1 MDLDLDPLVVD
12 VGMNLDVSPKQSL
25 DVPNEVKA
33 RDDVLKALQLHSAV
47 AAAAAVVA
55 VVAEHWPYS
64 VDAAVAVVFAVVAV
78 VVGSEQLDAKT
89 SVRLHHSSFDQM
101 VVVVVDV

>member
-12 VGMNLDVSPKQSL
+12 VGMNLDVSPKQIL

-33 RDDVLKALQLHSAV
+33 RDDVLKALQLHSA
-47 AAAAAVVA
+47 AAAVVAVA

-64 VDAAVAVVFAVVAV
+64 ADAAVAVVFAVVAV

-101 VVVVVDV
+101 VAVVVDV